1 MIQPQPQASV
11 LPVLIYRD
19 RLLPYSETFIPAQ
32 VEALRRYQGHYV
44 GVGREPSGLEHLPSK
59 RLCLLEDAARWPKLS
74 TTAFRLGGLLPR
86 GFLRRLQAHQP
97 RLIHAHFGPDGVFAQ
112 AIARQL
118 KIPLVVTFHGYDA
131 ALKLAPEQTHPSL
144 GQQLNQLLYHRGT
157 FYRRRYVEQRSRL
170 FAQADQII
178 AVSHCIRS
186 HLLAQGC
193 PAEKVTVHYVG
204 IDRQQFQPDP
214 QVAREPVVLFV
225 GRLVEKKGCGLLL
238 QAMRSVQQLHP
249 QVKTVII
256 GDGPLRASLEQ
267 QATRTLPTHVE
278 FLGVQ
283 PAAVVRQWMNRARVF
298 CVPSQMTAQQDVE
311 GLGMVFAEAQ
321 AMGLPVVSFAS
332 GGVPEVVREGVTGLL
347 APEGDGEALGKALHR
362 LLDDDALW
370 ERLAIAGQQHIAE
383 NFDLARNTPLL
394 ETIYDRLL
402 DRQ

>member
-1 MIQPQPQASV
+1 MPI
-11 LPVLIYRD
+11 L
-19 RLLPYSETFIPAQ
+19 
-32 VEALRRYQGHYV
+32 
-44 GVGREPSGLEHLPSK
+44 
-59 RLCLLEDAARWPKLS
+59 ARWGIFP
-74 TTAFRLGGLLPR
+74 GD
-86 GFLRRLQAHQP
+86 RR
-97 RLIHAHFGPDGVFAQ
+97 R
-112 AIARQL
+112 L

-131 ALKLAPEQTHPSL
+131 ALKLAPEQNHPSL

-193 PAEKVTVHYVG
+193 PAEKVMVHYVG

-238 QAMRSVQQLHP
+238 QAMRSIQQLHP

-267 QATRTLPTHVE
+267 QAARMLPTHTE

-370 ERLAIAGQQHIAE
+370 ERLAIAGQHHIAE

-394 ETIYDRLL
+394 EAIYDRLL
-402 DRQ
+402 DRKSHDIG